1 MGTSERTVWNSRTSV
16 IIGAAGLFSAAYFV
30 ASDVAA
36 PASIVTL
43 CLELVAFSATN
54 LSVLI
59 ERGYSAAP
67 ALMLGLAAGLSIPLL
82 ATAASITRHSRRSR
96 DATRRYRGRHD
107 AAIHNQISGD
117 DIGLSSQA
125 VSSQAFVEIVGGSQA
140 RFAILR
146 DMFRIG
152 REDDNDMRI
161 PSAAVHRYHAAIYR
175 EDLGDWHIADLS
187 GIEGNGIAI
196 NGKRCREC
204 QLHDGDV
211 IDLGPGRLRFRSG
224 HM

>member
-1 MGTSERTVWNSRTSV
+1 MGTSERTMWTFRTGV
-16 IIGAAGLFSAAYFV
+16 IMGGAALLGTAYLVAADA
-30 ASDVAA
+30 ASTESILTTTLDVAKFA
-36 PASIVTL
+36 
-43 CLELVAFSATN
+43 ATN
-54 LSVLI
+54 LSTLI
-59 ERGYSAAP
+59 ERGYNAAP
-67 ALMLGLAAGLSIPLL
+67 ALMLGLAAALSIPLL
-82 ATAASITRHSRRSR
+82 ATAASITRHSQRSR

-107 AAIHNQISGD
+107 AAINEKISGEA
-117 DIGLSSQA
+117 IG
-125 VSSQAFVEIVGGSQA
+125 VSSHAFVEIVGGSQA

-175 EDLGDWHIADLS
+175 EDLGDWFVADLS
-187 GIEGNGIAI
+187 GIEGNGIAV
-196 NGKRCREC
+196 NGKRCAET

-211 IDLGPGRLRFRSG
+211 IDLGPGRVRFRTG